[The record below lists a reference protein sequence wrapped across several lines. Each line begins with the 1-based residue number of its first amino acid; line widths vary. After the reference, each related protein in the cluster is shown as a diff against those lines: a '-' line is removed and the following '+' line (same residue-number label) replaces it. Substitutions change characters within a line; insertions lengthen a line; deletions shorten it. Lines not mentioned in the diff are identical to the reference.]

1 MESSGDVLIILGV
14 DTQRIIK
21 IIYKE
26 KSMSENELNEN
37 KELVLF
43 ENSKIRRQMYN
54 GEWNYSIV
62 DIIAIL
68 TDSKD
73 PKDYWYRL
81 KKRLDTEELS
91 ELSTNCRQLKMIAKD
106 GKKRPT
112 DCANRETIFRL
123 IQSIPSPNAE
133 PFKLWFARLAEER
146 ILEIIDPSL
155 AIERARQTYL
165 KKGYDEEWTNARIK
179 GIGARNELTNEWK
192 NRGATTKDYAI
203 LTDEISKGTFD
214 ITTQQHKDLKKLD
227 KQNLRD
233 NMSAMELALMT
244 LAEVTTTELHKSHDS
259 QGFDELEKD
268 AKTGG
273 SIAGTTRLN
282 IEKQLGK
289 SVVTS
294 ENAKSFRKKLD
305 KKKQHKLK

>member
-1 MESSGDVLIILGV
+1 MGNNEIKES
-14 DTQRIIK
+14 
-21 IIYKE
+21 
-26 KSMSENELNEN
+26 

-43 ENSKIRRQMYN
+43 ENNKIRRQMYN
-54 GEWNYSIV
+54 GEWNYSIIDV
-62 DIIAIL
+62 VSIL
-68 TDSKD
+68 TEQI
-73 PKDYWYRL
+73 DYQKSRKYWNKLKERL
-81 KKRLDTEELS
+81 QKEENS
-91 ELSTNCRQLKMIAKD
+91 EVVTNCHQLKMVAKD
-106 GKKRPT
+106 GKLRQT

-146 ILEIIDPSL
+146 IQEVIDPSL

-179 GIGARNELTNEWK
+179 GIGARNNLTNEWK
-192 NRGATTKDYAI
+192 NRGANTKDYAI
-203 LTDEISKGTFD
+203 LTDEISKGTFN
-214 ITTQQHKDLKKLD
+214 ITTQQHKDIKGLD

-259 QGFDELEKD
+259 KGFNELESD

-273 SIAGTTRLN
+273 SIAGQTREN

-289 SVVTS
+289 PVVTK
-294 ENAKSFRKKLD
+294 ENANDFRKK
-305 KKKQHKLK
+305 KNIKAPNIKKLK

>member
-1 MESSGDVLIILGV
+1 MN
-14 DTQRIIK
+14 K
-21 IIYKE
+21 
-26 KSMSENELNEN
+26 NELQEN
-37 KELVLF
+37 KELILF
-43 ENSKIRRQMYN
+43 ENSKIRRQMFN

-62 DIIAIL
+62 DIVSIL
-68 TDSKD
+68 TEQN
-73 PKDYWYRL
+73 DYQKSRKYWNKLKERL
-81 KKRLDTEELS
+81 LKEEES
-91 ELSTNCRQLKMIAKD
+91 EVVTNCHQLKLIAKD

-133 PFKLWFARLAEER
+133 PFKLWFAKLAEER
-146 ILEIIDPSL
+146 IQEVIDPSL

-179 GIGARNELTNEWK
+179 GIGARNEITNEWK

-203 LTDEISKGTFD
+203 LTDEISKGTFN
-214 ITTQQHKDLKKLD
+214 ITTQQHKDLKGLE

-244 LAEVTTTELHKSHDS
+244 LAEVTTTELHKNNDS
-259 QGFDELEKD
+259 QGMKELQND
-268 AKTGG
+268 ANIGG
-273 SIAGTTRLN
+273 NIAGQTRKN

-294 ENAKSFRKKLD
+294 ENAKDFRKNRKI
-305 KKKQHKLK
+305 KSNNKKQIQ

>member
-1 MESSGDVLIILGV
+1 MGNNEIKES
-14 DTQRIIK
+14 
-21 IIYKE
+21 
-26 KSMSENELNEN
+26 

-43 ENSKIRRQMYN
+43 ENNKIRRQMYN
-54 GEWNYSIV
+54 GEWYYSII
-62 DIIAIL
+62 DIIEIL
-68 TDSKD
+68 TESKD
-73 PKDYWYRL
+73 SSAYWRKLKQRL
-81 KKRLDTEELS
+81 NEEGNES
-91 ELSTNCRQLKMIAKD
+91 VTNCHGLKMLSKD
-106 GKKRPT
+106 GKLRQT

-146 ILEIIDPSL
+146 IQEVIDPSL

-179 GIGARNELTNEWK
+179 GIGARNNLTNEWK
-192 NRGATTKDYAI
+192 NRGANTKDYAI
-203 LTDEISKGTFD
+203 LTDEISKGTFN
-214 ITTQQHKDLKKLD
+214 ITTQQHKDIKGLD

-259 QGFDELEKD
+259 KGFNELESD

-273 SIAGTTRLN
+273 SIAGQTREN

-289 SVVTS
+289 PVVTK
-294 ENAKSFRKKLD
+294 ENANDFRKK
-305 KKKQHKLK
+305 KNIKAPNIKKLK

>member
-1 MESSGDVLIILGV
+1 MGNNEIKES
-14 DTQRIIK
+14 
-21 IIYKE
+21 
-26 KSMSENELNEN
+26 

-43 ENSKIRRQMYN
+43 ENNKIRRQMYN
-54 GEWNYSIV
+54 GEWYYSII
-62 DIIAIL
+62 DIIEIL
-68 TDSKD
+68 TESKD
-73 PKDYWYRL
+73 SSAYWRKLKQRL
-81 KKRLDTEELS
+81 NEEGNES
-91 ELSTNCRQLKMIAKD
+91 VTNCHGLKMLSKD
-106 GKKRPT
+106 GKLRQT

-146 ILEIIDPSL
+146 IQEVIDPSL
-155 AIERARQTYL
+155 AIERARRTYL

-179 GIGARNELTNEWK
+179 GIGARNNLTNEWK
-192 NRGATTKDYAI
+192 NRGANTKDYAI
-203 LTDEISKGTFD
+203 LTDEISKGTFN
-214 ITTQQHKDLKKLD
+214 ITTQQHKDIKGLD

-259 QGFDELEKD
+259 KGFNELESD

-273 SIAGTTRLN
+273 SIAGQTREN

-289 SVVTS
+289 RRG
-294 ENAKSFRKKLD
+294 K
-305 KKKQHKLK
+305 